1 MNVIKKTSKSWNIPT
16 DKHYLCRVQKK
27 MIIMEKNSNLPS
39 RLKTVDHGHSME

>member
-1 MNVIKKTSKSWNIPT
+1 MNVIKKRPKVGIYRLTNIT
-16 DKHYLCRVQKK
+16 FAAFKKK